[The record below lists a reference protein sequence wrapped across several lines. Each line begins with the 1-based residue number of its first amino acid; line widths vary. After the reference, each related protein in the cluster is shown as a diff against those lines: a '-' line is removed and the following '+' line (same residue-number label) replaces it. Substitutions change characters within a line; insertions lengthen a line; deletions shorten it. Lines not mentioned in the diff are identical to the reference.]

1 MIVKG
6 RSPTMRHASRTHR
19 VALERLLDRINLDP
33 NIQLKHVDTKNQLAD
48 MLTKGNFTRDSWDH
62 LLRWLYIMNF
72 SMFSCS
78 HFLSNRKQ
86 SVMSKRAQERGTE
99 EGPSEA
105 KPRSA
110 YFWFHKQKTNVP
122 GNPELN
128 SNSVFREHKVN
139 ATRAIVP
146 CARAQTGISASFLL
160 LLF

>member
-1 MIVKG
+1 MIVKS

-19 VALERLLDRINLDP
+19 VALERLLDRINLDS

-62 LLRWLYIMNF
+62 LLRWLNIMNF

-99 EGPSEA
+99 EGPPVA
-105 KPRSA
+105 KPRPMSLVSRRAPSA
-110 YFWFHKQKTNVP
+110 KDTSSIDS
-122 GNPELN
+122 G
-128 SNSVFREHKVN
+128 
-139 ATRAIVP
+139 
-146 CARAQTGISASFLL
+146 ASDSSQDPTKHSQEWQQDDKSC
-160 LLF
+160 